1 MPDEPERWRTAAEA
15 SEYLAISEATLQ
27 RWLSERNLPVHRV
40 GRTLRFKLS
49 EIDAWV
55 RAGGAAERAP
65 VAKKR
70 RKGPSTP

>member
-15 SEYLAISEATLQ
+15 AEYLAISEATLQ
-27 RWLSERNLPVHRV
+27 RWLSERKLPVHRV

-55 RAGGAAERAP
+55 RAGGTSADADQD
-65 VAKKR
+65 
-70 RKGPSTP
+70 RKGPRTP

>member
-1 MPDEPERWRTAAEA
+1 MPDEPERWRTATEA

-27 RWLSERNLPVHRV
+27 RWLSERELPVHRV

-55 RAGGAAERAP
+55 RAGGTSADAG
-65 VAKKR
+65 KR
-70 RKGPSTP
+70 RKGPQSP